1 MAVRPRAWPDDAYR
15 RTLVPEENAPADL
28 SSWPESRRFP
38 VPFTLPVSLAV
49 PANVVDILQACRL
62 FAQVGARGFQRL
74 CAMARLRRFQRGE
87 LIFRQSH
94 PCPGVYVV
102 GEGLVRIFKTGPG
115 GKEHVLH
122 LITTGMTFG
131 EAAAIGGFDLPASAQ
146 AVEDSLCVLL
156 PLEAFR
162 QALDEEPEICRGML
176 LGMSLWVKHLVDLME
191 DVVLRDAAGRLAS
204 FLLESPLGSSTAD
217 SPERAKGPNRRVAC
231 AQDSSIVELPA
242 RKRHLASHLNL
253 TSETF
258 SRTLRRL
265 IEAGLVAELGP
276 TSLRILDPRRLRQVA
291 EGLFPEL

>member
-1 MAVRPRAWPDDAYR
+1 M
-15 RTLVPEENAPADL
+15 
-28 SSWPESRRFP
+28 
-38 VPFTLPVSLAV
+38 
-49 PANVVDILQACRL
+49 PANVADILQACRL
-62 FAQVGARGFQRL
+62 FVQVGERGFQRL
-74 CAMARLRRFQRGE
+74 CAMARLCRFPRGE
-87 LIFRQSH
+87 LIFHQGRA
-94 PCPGVYVV
+94 CPGVYVV

-122 LITTGMTFG
+122 LITAGMTFG

-146 AVEDSLCVLL
+146 AVEDSVCVLL
-156 PLEAFR
+156 PLEAFCR
-162 QALDEEPEICRGML
+162 ALDEEPEICRGML

-204 FLLESPLGSSTAD
+204 FLLESPLGPSATD
-217 SPERAKGPNRRVAC
+217 SPERAGARKPEFPSPE
-231 AQDSSIVELPA
+231 DSSIVELPA

-265 IEAGLVAELGP
+265 IEAGLVAEVGP

-291 EGLFPEL
+291 DGLFPEL